1 MTKNELKAALYAIA
15 LYLEGNEPLVEINE
29 PIKDFAL
36 GTKAELS
43 HVGQVIDVI
52 KPLLEDKNK

>member
-1 MTKNELKAALYAIA
+1 MTKNELKAALYSIA
-15 LYLEGNEPLVEINE
+15 LYLEGNEPLIEINE
-29 PIKDFAL
+29 QIKDFAL